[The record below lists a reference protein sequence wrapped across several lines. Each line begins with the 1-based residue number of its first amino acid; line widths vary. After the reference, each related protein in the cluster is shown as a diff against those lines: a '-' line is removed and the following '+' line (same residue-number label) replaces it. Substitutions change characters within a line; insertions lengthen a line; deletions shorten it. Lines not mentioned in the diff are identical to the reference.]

1 MNNSHESFKIM
12 HLSIV
17 KLLAQQQSKKEN
29 LHRNLLL
36 LQTLQKAKH
45 TLFEQLLF
53 EVKTNFIETLQQQQQ
68 QQLRSSP
75 TPFIVPI
82 EHQQQHRRRTS
93 PRRIH
98 HPQQQKQPPPPPP
111 PQQQQLT
118 SKNIELLKHLAS
130 KTLEHG
136 YQIRINGA
144 NIEELENSFQQ
155 QQQSTINENESMLTT
170 VNQEEQTTVESSD
183 LRLRLMSLIK
193 IPSIQVKL
201 RQLLLSTSE
210 ESQEQDKRLSALRTF
225 LLQNLGTTEIDHEQE
240 DGEDEMNVDVNNN
253 HQTRKRNYS
262 DETQDYQRQ
271 NGSKRLC
278 LHHHHQHRFQ
288 MAI

>member
-1 MNNSHESFKIM
+1 MNNNSHESFKIM

-45 TLFEQLLF
+45 TLFERLLF
-53 EVKTNFIETLQQQQQ
+53 DVKTNFIETLNQQQPHPSTTPFIIPIEENHHQQQQQ
-68 QQLRSSP
+68 QQ
-75 TPFIVPI
+75 
-82 EHQQQHRRRTS
+82 QQRRTS

-98 HPQQQKQPPPPPP
+98 HRHP
-111 PQQQQLT
+111 QQQLT

-170 VNQEEQTTVESSD
+170 VNQEEQTTVESTNLHS
-183 LRLRLMSLIK
+183 RLMSLIK

-201 RQLLLSTSE
+201 RQLLLSASE
-210 ESQEQDKRLSALRTF
+210 DNQEKNKSLRALRTF
-225 LLQNLGTTEIDHEQE
+225 LLQNLEMTEMEHEQE
-240 DGEDEMNVDVNNN
+240 EDEMSVDVNNN
-253 HQTRKRNYS
+253 NQTRKRNYS
-262 DETQDYQRQ
+262 DDTQGHQRQ
-271 NGSKRLC
+271 TGSKRLC
-278 LHHHHQHRFQ
+278 LHHNHHHHHQFQ